1 VRRGWVVAFA
11 GACLLNGACAA
22 VGNLG
27 QNSPSAQTSPS
38 SEASPSPSPSPSPS
52 SNAPLAVSSFGVHSG
67 EVGLAYSPVALGAT
81 GGSPPYS
88 WSLAGGTLPPGLAL
102 SQDGVISGSSTTPG
116 TFSFGVKVSDSG
128 GATASK
134 SGAIGVYSALTVTQP
149 CVGQCVRGKGCTTC
163 GAFGTATGGAGPY
176 AYKVVGGAIPPGM
189 KMSQLSLVGG
199 FPAGGYSLTVL
210 VTDKLGATETV
221 GANWSIYNP
230 ATLIAGRTSG
240 TCANNMNPSGSCTS
254 TWSYSGGNPTVLPKV
269 VITSYSPYTDPLT
282 GQVYPTPTAPPPG
295 WTVSIKGGVIT
306 LSATLA
312 NPCTDTY
319 RGYVYFVLRDPSA
332 CATTG
337 PSNTGKM
344 LVNLVYSC

>member
-88 WSLAGGTLPPGLAL
+88 WSLAGGTLPPGLDL

-163 GAFGTATGGAGPY
+163 GIFGTATGGAGPY

-221 GANWSIYNP
+221 GANWSIYGPP
-230 ATLIAGRTSG
+230 AVLPGRSNVCT
-240 TCANNMNPSGSCTS
+240 NNFNTPVSCTL
-254 TWSYSGGNPTVLPKV
+254 TWGYSGGNPNSAPKF
-269 VITSYSPYTDPLT
+269 VITGY
-282 GQVYPTPTAPPPG
+282 GQDCNPGCNPIPTAPPPG
-295 WTVSIKGGVIT
+295 WVVSLTGGVIT
-306 LSATLA
+306 MSANSTA
-312 NPCTDTY
+312 CVTQYN
-319 RGYVYFVLRDPSA
+319 GYISFVLRDQA
-332 CATTG
+332 KCASTLA
-337 PSNTGKM
+337 SNTGRI
-344 LVNLVYSC
+344 LVELNYSC